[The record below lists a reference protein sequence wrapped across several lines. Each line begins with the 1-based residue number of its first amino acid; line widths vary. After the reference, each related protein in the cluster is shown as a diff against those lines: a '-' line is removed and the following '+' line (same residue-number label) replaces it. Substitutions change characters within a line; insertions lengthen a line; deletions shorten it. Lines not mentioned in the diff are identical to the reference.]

1 MKKIERVYR
10 EILYQVLEH
19 KNWEF
24 TQKSLSK
31 RCNISI
37 GNVNYALNTL
47 ERMNS
52 IEKKPRKFIVL
63 DVKKILIYWAS
74 LRKIENDIIYQTH
87 SDENIRTIENMMPPC
102 LFTSYSAFKHRY
114 GEPPAGYSEVYVYSK
129 TLKLIKERF
138 PLKQGKNNVFVLKT
152 DFHLEK
158 FKEVPIAQMYVDL
171 WNMGTWYAQ
180 EFIRSLGG
188 IIDGI
193 LE

>member
-31 RCNISI
+31 RCSISI
-37 GNVNYALNTL
+37 GNVNYALNAL
-47 ERMNS
+47 ERMNG

-63 DVKKILIYWAS
+63 DVKKILLYWAS
-74 LRKIENDIIYQTH
+74 LRNLEHDVIYKTH

-102 LFTSYSAFKHRY
+102 MFTSYSAFKHRY

-138 PLKQGKNNVFVLKT
+138 PLTQGKNNVFVLQS
-152 DFHLEK
+152 DPHLEQ
-158 FKEVPIAQMYVDL
+158 FKEIPLAQMYVDL
-171 WNMGTWYAQ
+171 WNTGTWYAQ
-180 EFIRSLGG
+180 EFLSSLGG
-188 IIDGI
+188 IINGI